1 MTLKAA
7 ILGAGFIGQNFIRQC
22 LGAGDALTI
31 LDHKACPTEFD
42 GRLTWVK
49 GEFSDDQAV
58 RDVLRQVDLVYHF
71 ISSTVPGDITDESS
85 ELIQN
90 VVQTLR
96 LLKLCVEAK
105 VRRIVFVSSASV
117 YGAQERLPIAESA
130 LPEPISSHGIHKLT
144 IENYLKL
151 YQYQFGLECKILR
164 LSNPYGPGQRI
175 TGRQGI
181 IAIAMGKI
189 LAGEPIPIRGDGTA
203 IRDFI
208 HIDDVCD
215 VLHRVG
221 TAQFGASILN
231 VGSGSGYS
239 LNEVIAM
246 MENVLGRS
254 LSTVRTESRFA
265 DIPASVLD
273 ITQAR
278 SVIGF
283 EPSVSLRRGLEKTFA
298 FHHIPL
304 AAAVADKQ

>member
-22 LGAGDALTI
+22 LLNGDELRI
-31 LDHKACPTEFD
+31 LDHKVCPTAFE
-42 GRLTWVK
+42 RQLTWIK
-49 GEFSDDQAV
+49 GDFSDDQAV
-58 RDVLRQVDLVYHF
+58 RKVLQHVDLVYHF

-105 VRRIVFVSSASV
+105 VKRIVFISSASV
-117 YGAQERLPIAESA
+117 YGLQKELPIGEFA

-181 IAIAMGKI
+181 IAIAIGKI

-208 HIDDVCD
+208 HIDDVCE

-221 TAQFGASILN
+221 SAQIDESILN

-239 LNEVIAM
+239 LNQVITM
-246 MENVLGRS
+246 MESVIGRP
-254 LSTVRTESRFA
+254 LSPVYTESRFA

-273 ITQAR
+273 ITRAR
-278 SVIGF
+278 NLLGF
-283 EPSVSLRRGLEKTFA
+283 EPKVSLRQGLEMTFS
-298 FHHIPL
+298 FHNIHL
-304 AAAVADKQ
+304 ASQVAV